1 MTFDYY
7 IEKDNGEEV
16 KLEVTYKMHG
26 IHRPATRLEPEE
38 FPELEVTLIVN
49 AETGGKVELSQAEYQ
64 EVTYKA
70 EEYHTNVVVSDIDD
84 RADYEREMQKC
95 RNICDGGW

>member
-1 MTFDYY
+1 MIFDYY

-26 IHRPATRLEPEE
+26 IHRPETRIEPEE

-49 AETGGKVELSQAEYQ
+49 AETGEKVELSPAEYQ

-70 EEYHTNVVVSDIDD
+70 EEHYTNGMISDGED
-84 RADYEREMQKC
+84 RADYEREMMKC